1 MNNNHEAVIGLEV
14 HAELSTKSK
23 IFCRCQNSFG
33 DKPNTN
39 VCPVCLGLPGAL
51 PVLNEQ
57 ALKYAVKMGLA
68 LGCEIADISQLARK
82 NYFYPDLPK
91 AYQISQEKLPVC
103 KNGLVKFYVDGKI
116 KEVRIE
122 RIHIEEDAGKL
133 IHTDEGT
140 LIDYNRC
147 GVPLIEIVTYPDI
160 NTSREAKAFLDTIK
174 SILSYLDICDCRMQ
188 EGSIRCD
195 VNVSV
200 HKENEPLGTR
210 VEMKNVN
217 TFSGAVRAIDYEI
230 SRQLNCIKNGIA
242 INQET
247 RRWNDIKGESTILRD
262 KENSQDYRFFPEPD
276 IPPFKIS
283 EELVQELRKQIPD
296 LPNYKKIRYITE
308 LQLAE
313 RDSEFIS
320 TSTELSGFFESCCT
334 LKSCSEADICKW
346 IMSDVVKHLNKHSV
360 SISQTCLT
368 PENLCRIIELVNLG
382 ELSNAEAKKA
392 LDVAFTKELSVDIIV
407 DELGLKQIS
416 DHTALNEI
424 AKKVLSENEK
434 PLADY
439 LNGKGNALGFLVGL
453 CMKESKGKANPS
465 LMKEILLKQI
475 HKNNT

>member
-14 HAELSTKSK
+14 HAELSTKTK

-200 HKENEPLGTR
+200 HKEN
-210 VEMKNVN
+210 
-217 TFSGAVRAIDYEI
+217 
-230 SRQLNCIKNGIA
+230 
-242 INQET
+242 
-247 RRWNDIKGESTILRD
+247 
-262 KENSQDYRFFPEPD
+262 
-276 IPPFKIS
+276 
-283 EELVQELRKQIPD
+283 
-296 LPNYKKIRYITE
+296 
-308 LQLAE
+308 
-313 RDSEFIS
+313 
-320 TSTELSGFFESCCT
+320 
-334 LKSCSEADICKW
+334 
-346 IMSDVVKHLNKHSV
+346 
-360 SISQTCLT
+360 
-368 PENLCRIIELVNLG
+368 
-382 ELSNAEAKKA
+382 
-392 LDVAFTKELSVDIIV
+392 
-407 DELGLKQIS
+407 
-416 DHTALNEI
+416 
-424 AKKVLSENEK
+424 
-434 PLADY
+434 
-439 LNGKGNALGFLVGL
+439 
-453 CMKESKGKANPS
+453 
-465 LMKEILLKQI
+465 
-475 HKNNT
+475 